1 MSSTATDRVR
11 IDVRLGPEDLADQL
25 ERDVRAGLSASPRQ
39 LPPKWFYDERGS
51 QLFDAITRLPEYYP
65 TETERAILRS
75 RADDLVQ
82 ASGADTLVEL
92 GSGTSDKTGV
102 LLDAMNET
110 GQLTRYVPF
119 DVSEETLRGASHRLA
134 ERYDGL
140 EIEGVVGDLDHD
152 LDAIPRDG
160 RRLVA
165 FLGGTIGNYPPG
177 PRSRL
182 LGDLAGTLDPGD
194 HLLLGTDLVK
204 DTQRLLDA
212 YDDSQG
218 VTADFNRNVLAV
230 VNRRLDADFDLDA
243 YEHVAVWDDE
253 NAWIEMRLRSDRDQA
268 VRIEALDMELALVRD
283 EEILTEISAKF
294 TQPALDAELTDA
306 GLELVDWWTDDNG
319 DFALS
324 LARLEQPPLR

>member
-165 FLGGTIGNYPPG
+165 FLGGTIGN
-177 PRSRL
+177 
-182 LGDLAGTLDPGD
+182 
-194 HLLLGTDLVK
+194 
-204 DTQRLLDA
+204 
-212 YDDSQG
+212 
-218 VTADFNRNVLAV
+218 
-230 VNRRLDADFDLDA
+230 
-243 YEHVAVWDDE
+243 
-253 NAWIEMRLRSDRDQA
+253 
-268 VRIEALDMELALVRD
+268 
-283 EEILTEISAKF
+283 
-294 TQPALDAELTDA
+294 
-306 GLELVDWWTDDNG
+306 
-319 DFALS
+319 
-324 LARLEQPPLR
+324 

>member
-1 MSSTATDRVR
+1 
-11 IDVRLGPEDLADQL
+11 
-25 ERDVRAGLSASPRQ
+25 
-39 LPPKWFYDERGS
+39 
-51 QLFDAITRLPEYYP
+51 
-65 TETERAILRS
+65 
-75 RADDLVQ
+75 
-82 ASGADTLVEL
+82 
-92 GSGTSDKTGV
+92 
-102 LLDAMNET
+102 
-110 GQLTRYVPF
+110 
-119 DVSEETLRGASHRLA
+119 
-134 ERYDGL
+134 
-140 EIEGVVGDLDHD
+140 
-152 LDAIPRDG
+152 
-160 RRLVA
+160 
-165 FLGGTIGNYPPG
+165 
-177 PRSRL
+177 
-182 LGDLAGTLDPGD
+182 
-194 HLLLGTDLVK
+194 VK

-268 VRIEALDMELALVRD
+268 VRIEALGMELTLARD

-294 TQPALDAELTDA
+294 TQPALDAELSDA